1 MIMFA
6 IEELGKQLAI
16 KIIAITAVITIVLGF
31 GTYKYVQ
38 FKEEEVKEKCNEQLT
53 AQRKAHDEEVQK
65 INKIN
70 AESLEKQKAI
80 MDEYKKQL
88 DSIQLDYEQKVK
100 ELVDLRATKIKELT
114 KDVKKD
120 PEAVLDNLAHKFG
133 FEVVKIEDE

>member
-53 AQRKAHDEEVQK
+53 AQRKAHDEEVEK
-65 INKIN
+65 INKVN
-70 AESLEKQKAI
+70 AESLEKQKVI

-114 KDVKKD
+114 KNINKE
-120 PEAVLDNLAHKFG
+120 PEVVLDDLAHKFG
-133 FEVVKIEDE
+133 FEVVKVEDE

>member
-6 IEELGKQLAI
+6 IEELAKQLAI
-16 KIIAITAVITIVLGF
+16 KIIAITAAITIILGF

-53 AQRKAHDEEVQK
+53 AQRKAHDEEVEK
-65 INKIN
+65 INKVN

-100 ELVDLRATKIKELT
+100 ELVDLRATKIQELT
-114 KDVKKD
+114 KKVNQE
-120 PEAVLDNLAHKFG
+120 PEVVLDNLAHKFG
-133 FEVVKIEDE
+133 FEVVKIED

>member
-1 MIMFA
+1 MFA

-16 KIIAITAVITIVLGF
+16 KIIAVTAVITIVLGF

-53 AQRKAHDEEVQK
+53 AQRKAHDEEVEK
-65 INKIN
+65 INKVN
-70 AESLEKQKAI
+70 AESLEKQKVI

-114 KDVKKD
+114 KNINKE
-120 PEAVLDNLAHKFG
+120 PEVVLDDLAHKFG
-133 FEVVKIEDE
+133 FEVVKVEDE